1 MPPLQSLQQWI
12 APYLDRRMLIMLL
25 LGFAS
30 GLPAPLVFSNLS
42 LWLRE
47 VGVSRT
53 EVGLFALAATPY
65 ALNFLWAPLLDRVRL
80 PWLTQRF
87 GRRRGWALFTQAS
100 LILALFLLSLTQPEQ
115 NLMLVALAVLF
126 VTFVSAT
133 QDIVLDAY
141 RIELLE
147 PHQYGAGSAMAVWG
161 WHLGGTLVGAAG
173 GLYLAAHYGWHFAY
187 QLLALA
193 VLIGMVTLL
202 LSPEPQVPVNAAL
215 TVEDQQHQRCMACLG
230 RLPRRLRSWLA
241 SLYLHL
247 LAPFM
252 EFTQRRGWLWIL
264 AFIFIFKLGD
274 ALLGRMAN
282 VFYQD
287 LGFSLLD
294 IAHVAKVYGLA
305 AMLLGVLLG
314 GILVARV
321 GILKALLIS
330 GLATATTNLTYS
342 LLAYTGPSTL
352 VFAAAVIADNF
363 TSGLVTV
370 AFVAYLSSL
379 CNLAYTASQYALL
392 ASLGNLA
399 RIWFSASSGW
409 MVDQLEGDWV
419 LFFILTA
426 GVALLGLPLLWVLM
440 RYFPAPEAPRE
451 VQDRSLNG

>member
-1 MPPLQSLQQWI
+1 MIALQRWI
-12 APYLDRRMLIMLL
+12 GPYLDRRMLILLL

-53 EVGLFALAATPY
+53 EIGLFALAATPY
-65 ALNFLWAPLLDRVRL
+65 AINFLWAPMLDRVAL
-80 PWLTQRF
+80 PWLTARF
-87 GRRRGWALFTQAS
+87 GRRRGWGLLIQAL
-100 LILALFLLSLTQPEQ
+100 LIAALLLLSLARPDQ
-115 NLMLVALAVLF
+115 NLAWMAMAVLF
-126 VTFVSAT
+126 VTFLSAT
-133 QDIVLDAY
+133 QDIVIDAY
-141 RIELLE
+141 RVEILE

-173 GLYLAAHYGWHFAY
+173 GLYLAAHFGWQLAY
-187 QLLALA
+187 QLLALS
-193 VLIGMVTLL
+193 VLIGMITLL
-202 LSPEPQVPVNAAL
+202 LSPEPRVQQVILEEEA
-215 TVEDQQHQRCMACLG
+215 QQRAQVAG
-230 RLPRRLRSWLA
+230 WSWLPQRMR
-241 SLYLHL
+241 HL
-247 LAPFM
+247 LTPLYVNLVAPFA
-252 EFTQRRGWLWIL
+252 EFTRRRGWLWIL

-282 VFYQD
+282 VFYRD
-287 LGFSLLD
+287 LGFSLVE
-294 IAHVAKVYGLA
+294 IAQVAKVYGLA
-305 AMLLGVLLG
+305 AMLLGVALG

-342 LLAYTGPSTL
+342 LLAYSGQSSV
-352 VFAAAVIADNF
+352 VFALAVIADNL

-379 CNLAYTASQYALL
+379 CNLAYTASQYAML

-409 MVDQLEGDWV
+409 MVDQLDGDWGV
-419 LFFILTA
+419 FFILTA
-426 GVALLGLPLLWVLM
+426 VIALLGLPLLWVLM
-440 RYFPAPEAPRE
+440 RYFPLEPQPHQARQEQE
-451 VQDRSLNG
+451 